1 MESRGISK
9 RERPG
14 ADSHGA
20 RAAISVLFKQI
31 KGTTRQGGG
40 GDREAKKAGRIR
52 ATIGGERAG
61 GVKNTKK
68 REVKEQPL

>member
-9 RERPG
+9 RERLG

-31 KGTTRQGGG
+31 KGLTRQGGDG
-40 GDREAKKAGRIR
+40 EREAKKAGRIR

-61 GVKNTKK
+61 
-68 REVKEQPL
+68 R